1 MKKSDKM
8 FCHHCEHTDDK
19 QNLKKSKFR
28 KLTEFSCTDYY
39 AYACPKC
46 GTEMKKEPINK
57 DFDKEFIGPPILFCW

>member
-1 MKKSDKM
+1 MEKSDKM
-8 FCHHCEHTDDK
+8 FCHYCEYADDE

-46 GTEMKKEPINK
+46 GTKMKKEPQKIDLEE
-57 DFDKEFIGPPILFCW
+57 DFVGPLMLFCW